1 MQQKDTLLQ
10 RTDVAI
16 LCGGLGTRLRGVLDD
31 RPKPMAEIEGR
42 PFLDILI
49 DHIAKYGATHF
60 ILCTGYKG
68 NFVKR
73 YYERKEGKLK
83 FIISEEK
90 KTLGTAGAIKH
101 AELFIGSNP
110 FLVLNGDS
118 FCEVDMKD
126 FFRFHTEK
134 KAFLSVAV
142 TPVEDSK
149 DYGVIQLDRDQKI
162 THFSEKKMAGG
173 SGLINAGVYFFSRKV
188 LKEIPSGKKQSLEYD
203 LIPKILNKGVYG
215 YKTDSPLLDIGTA
228 ERLQKARDY
237 FKGSIRDKQSRH
249 SSH

>member
-1 MQQKDTLLQ
+1 MRHTLLQ
-10 RTDVAI
+10 GTDVAI

-31 RPKPMAEIEGR
+31 RPKPMVEIEGR

-49 DHIAKYGATHF
+49 DHLAKYGATHF

-68 NFVKR
+68 DFIKR
-73 YYERKEGKLK
+73 YYERKEGRLK

-90 KTLGTAGAIKH
+90 KPLGTAGALKH
-101 AELFIGSNP
+101 AELLIGSDP

-118 FCEVDMKD
+118 FCEVDLKG
-126 FFRFHTEK
+126 FLRFHTEK
-134 KAFLSVAV
+134 KALLSVAV
-142 TPVEDSK
+142 TPFEDSR
-149 DYGVIQLDRDQKI
+149 DYGAIQLNGDQKI
-162 THFSEKKMAGG
+162 THFSEKDSAGG
-173 SGLINAGVYFFSRKV
+173 VRLINAGVYFFSRNV
-188 LKEIPSGKKQSLEYD
+188 LKEIPQGRKQSLEYD

-228 ERLQKARDY
+228 ERLEKARDY

-249 SSH
+249 SSN